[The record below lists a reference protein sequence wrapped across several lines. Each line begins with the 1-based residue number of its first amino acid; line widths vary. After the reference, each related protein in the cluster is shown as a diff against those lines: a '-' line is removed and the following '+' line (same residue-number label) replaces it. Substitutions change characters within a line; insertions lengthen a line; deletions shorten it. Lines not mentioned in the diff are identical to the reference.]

1 MGTRIAV
8 YWDDGAPARV
18 VLFIDSFLVA
28 LFRLDV
34 FVEVATL
41 TNTESIQESS
51 THKRASQCIFDPST
65 SIKSDLTMMTG
76 DHGMCNMDYP
86 YCDQEAVDGGRRRL
100 REAESSKMSW

>member
-41 TNTESIQESS
+41 TNTESIHKSSACVTIVSGASSIQQE
-51 THKRASQCIFDPST
+51 
-65 SIKSDLTMMTG
+65 
-76 DHGMCNMDYP
+76 
-86 YCDQEAVDGGRRRL
+86 
-100 REAESSKMSW
+100 